1 MPFFAFLT
9 VVDAFRIQ
17 IMVQQAV
24 TCEVLPFRSENAIV
38 AEWIDGEAASWQE
51 LAPNLDITRAKQ
63 ADQVDHD
70 LIDTVFMEVAMVS
83 VAEKIELQGL
93 AFHHVFIRN
102 IGNVNRSEIRLSC
115 LRAEARKFRTVEF
128 DEIIVVLMLVL
139 YLLEKARVIVIGI
152 LRVFISKLV
161 ELV

>member
-51 LAPNLDITRAKQ
+51 LAPYLDITRAKQ
-63 ADQVDHD
+63 ADQIEQD
-70 LIDTVFMEVAMVS
+70 LIYTFYKYVAKVS
-83 VAEKIELQGL
+83 VAEKIELQ
-93 AFHHVFIRN
+93 
-102 IGNVNRSEIRLSC
+102 
-115 LRAEARKFRTVEF
+115 
-128 DEIIVVLMLVL
+128 
-139 YLLEKARVIVIGI
+139 
-152 LRVFISKLV
+152 
-161 ELV
+161 

>member
-1 MPFFAFLT
+1 MPIFAFLT

-83 VAEKIELQGL
+83 VAEKIELQ
-93 AFHHVFIRN
+93 
-102 IGNVNRSEIRLSC
+102 
-115 LRAEARKFRTVEF
+115 
-128 DEIIVVLMLVL
+128 
-139 YLLEKARVIVIGI
+139 
-152 LRVFISKLV
+152 
-161 ELV
+161 